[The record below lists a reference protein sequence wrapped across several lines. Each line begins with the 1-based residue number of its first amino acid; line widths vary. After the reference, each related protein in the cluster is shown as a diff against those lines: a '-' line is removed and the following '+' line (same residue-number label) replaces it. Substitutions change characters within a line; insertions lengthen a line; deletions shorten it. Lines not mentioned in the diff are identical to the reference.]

1 MKMIT
6 LRVQP
11 AIALLAPLLFGAVG
25 ALSQPQAANAFG
37 ADGVHYLDQLA
48 DCTGGTSLV
57 LPMPFFE
64 GLFMIESSIQAWQ
77 QGRCRVDHH
86 VFLIHQPERK
96 VPMMVCH
103 HRPETLAIMTDEI
116 AYEQTR
122 SGRFSFDSR
131 NDRDRRLS
139 NAMTDECD
147 FQPDWMKEFEEDL
160 EHLEL

>member
-1 MKMIT
+1 MVIMT

-11 AIALLAPLLFGAVG
+11 AIALFSPLLLGAVG
-25 ALSQPQAANAFG
+25 VLSLPQPAHAFG
-37 ADGVHYLDQLA
+37 EDGVRYLDQLA

-64 GLFMIESSIQAWQ
+64 GLFMIESSIQDWQ
-77 QGRCRVDHH
+77 QGRCRVEHH

-96 VPMMVCH
+96 VPMMFCH